1 MATEVRIV
9 TERIMRDGVAVLL
22 QQVHYVN
29 LKKIVTRE
37 LDAKTGIPMQIVKIM
52 HILDLEDDDDSLE
65 LACN

>member
-1 MATEVRIV
+1 MANEVRIV

-52 HILDLEDDDDSLE
+52 HILDLEEESSTPE

>member
-22 QQVHYVN
+22 QQVHYIN

>member
-1 MATEVRIV
+1 MANEVKIV

-37 LDAKTGIPMQIVKIM
+37 LDAKTGIPMEIVKIK
-52 HILDLEDDDDSLE
+52 HILDLEDDDESPE

>member
-9 TERIMRDGVAVLL
+9 TERIIRDGVTVLL

-52 HILDLEDDDDSLE
+52 HILDLEDDDDSPE

>member
-1 MATEVRIV
+1 MATEVRLV

>member
-1 MATEVRIV
+1 MANEVRIV

-52 HILDLEDDDDSLE
+52 HILDLEEDDSTPE

>member
-1 MATEVRIV
+1 MANDVKIV
-9 TERIMRDGVAVLL
+9 TERIIRDGISVLL

-37 LDAKTGIPMQIVKIM
+37 LDAKTGIPMQIIQIM
-52 HILDLEDDDDSLE
+52 HILDLEEDDSTPE

>member
-1 MATEVRIV
+1 MAKDVKIV
-9 TERIMRDGVAVLL
+9 TERIIRDGVSVLL

-52 HILDLEDDDDSLE
+52 HILDLEEDDSTPE

>member
-1 MATEVRIV
+1 MANEVKIV

-37 LDAKTGIPMQIVKIM
+37 LDVKTGLPMQIVQIK
-52 HILDLEDDDDSLE
+52 HYLDLGEDPV
-65 LACN
+65 LA

>member
-9 TERIMRDGVAVLL
+9 TERIMRDGVTVML
-22 QQVHYVN
+22 QQVHYIN

-52 HILDLEDDDDSLE
+52 HILELDDDDESPE

>member
-9 TERIMRDGVAVLL
+9 TERIMRDGVTIML
-22 QQVHYVN
+22 QQVHYIN

-52 HILDLEDDDDSLE
+52 HILELDDDDESPE

>member
-1 MATEVRIV
+1 MANEVKIV

-37 LDAKTGIPMQIVKIM
+37 LDAKTGIPMEIVKIK
-52 HILDLEDDDDSLE
+52 HILDLEEDNESPE

>member
-1 MATEVRIV
+1 MATEVKIV
-9 TERIMRDGVAVLL
+9 TERIIRDGVTVLL
-22 QQVHYVN
+22 QQVHYIN

>member
-1 MATEVRIV
+1 MANDVKIV
-9 TERIMRDGVAVLL
+9 TERIIRDGVSVLL

-37 LDAKTGIPMQIVKIM
+37 LDAKTGIPMQIIQIM
-52 HILDLEDDDDSLE
+52 HILDLEEDDSTPE

>member
-1 MATEVRIV
+1 MAKDVKIV
-9 TERIMRDGVAVLL
+9 TKRIIRDGVSVLL

-37 LDAKTGIPMQIVKIM
+37 LDAKTGIPMQIIQIM
-52 HILDLEDDDDSLE
+52 YILDLEEDDSTPE

>member
-1 MATEVRIV
+1 MANEVKIV
-9 TERIMRDGVAVLL
+9 TQRIIRDGVLILL

-37 LDAKTGIPMQIVKIM
+37 LDAKTGIPMEIVKIK
-52 HILDLEDDDDSLE
+52 HILDTPE

>member
-1 MATEVRIV
+1 MANDVKIV
-9 TERIMRDGVAVLL
+9 TERIIRDGASVLL

-37 LDAKTGIPMQIVKIM
+37 LDAKTGIPMQIIQIM
-52 HILDLEDDDDSLE
+52 HILDLEEDDSTPE

>member
-1 MATEVRIV
+1 MANEVRIV

-52 HILDLEDDDDSLE
+52 HILDLGEDDESPE

>member
-1 MATEVRIV
+1 MATDVRIV

-52 HILDLEDDDDSLE
+52 HILDMEEDDSTPE

>member
-9 TERIMRDGVAVLL
+9 TERIIKDGVTVLL
-22 QQVHYVN
+22 QQVHYIN

-52 HILDLEDDDDSLE
+52 HILDLEDDDESPE

>member
-1 MATEVRIV
+1 MANEVRIV

-52 HILDLEDDDDSLE
+52 HILDLEEDDESPE

>member
-1 MATEVRIV
+1 MANEVRIV

-52 HILDLEDDDDSLE
+52 HILDLEEDNESPE

>member
-1 MATEVRIV
+1 MANEVKIV

-37 LDAKTGIPMQIVKIM
+37 LDAKTGIPMDIVKIK
-52 HILDLEDDDDSLE
+52 HILDLEDDDESPE

>member
-1 MATEVRIV
+1 MANEVKIV

-52 HILDLEDDDDSLE
+52 HILDLGEDDSTPE

>member
-1 MATEVRIV
+1 MATDVRIV

-22 QQVHYVN
+22 QQVHYIN

-52 HILDLEDDDDSLE
+52 HILDMEEDDSTPE

>member
-1 MATEVRIV
+1 MANEVRIV

-52 HILDLEDDDDSLE
+52 HILDLEDEGSTPE

>member
-1 MATEVRIV
+1 MANDVKIV
-9 TERIMRDGVAVLL
+9 TERIIRDGVSVLL

-52 HILDLEDDDDSLE
+52 HILDLEEDDSTPE